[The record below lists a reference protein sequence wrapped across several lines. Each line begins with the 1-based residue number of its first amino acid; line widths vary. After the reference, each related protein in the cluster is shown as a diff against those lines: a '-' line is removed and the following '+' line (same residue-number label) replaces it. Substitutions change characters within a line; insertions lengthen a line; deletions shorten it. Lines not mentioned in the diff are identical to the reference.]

1 MNPNL
6 VTVPGCNEPDAPAL
20 YGGQDRHLMALAAI
34 AKVRD
39 ADRIEEIARFAA
51 AAGWK
56 HIGIACCVLV
66 NKEAKRLAKRLAQ
79 RLGEHF
85 RITRVDCKICLIAA
99 EALVPG
105 AQGISCSPIGQA
117 LILATECTDLNIAM
131 GLCFG
136 HDLLFARHSQAPVT
150 TLIVKD
156 RRHGNNPATAL
167 I

>member
-6 VTVPGCNEPDAPAL
+6 VTVSGCNEPDAPAL
-20 YGGQDRHLMALAAI
+20 YGDQDRHLMALAAI

-56 HIGIACCVLV
+56 HIGIACCVLFS
-66 NKEAKRLAKRLAQ
+66 KEAKRLAQ

-85 RITRVDCKICLIAA
+85 RITHVDCKICRIAA

-105 AQGISCSPIGQA
+105 AQGISCNPIGQA

-156 RRHGNNPATAL
+156 RRHGNNPAAAL